1 VNLLN
6 AADHRRSNCGTR
18 ENIEKLHIGQCVMFR
33 DRVYVVRG
41 MSPMGVVPCR
51 VQLEDE
57 AMGELLEA
65 DADKLHSS
73 EPQRHVPPA

>member
-1 VNLLN
+1 
-6 AADHRRSNCGTR
+6 
-18 ENIEKLHIGQCVMFR
+18 MFG
-33 DRVYVVRG
+33 DRAYVVRG